1 MTSSAG
7 SAGQA
12 AAPLRRRRRPRFPM
26 RSVAYVRLQENN
38 GGIIRDLTES
48 GIALQ
53 AVTPLQPG
61 ESLPLR
67 FELFSPRVKVETQG
81 RVIWADE
88 NGQAG
93 VCFDDVPART
103 RRAVRDWILI
113 QMLYA
118 AAASGRVSIF
128 TPVIDSQL
136 VLSSAARPAIS
147 LPVPMEQEAVRWG
160 FLSFSRHGFSV
171 FVDSLV
177 LLCAVLVFSISAI
190 AVMGGVPPLPLAGA
204 LLFAASAIFLA
215 AYQLIFSEFLCGA
228 SPGKRL
234 AAEAAQAQN
243 EEFLFTRFR

>member
-1 MTSSAG
+1 
-7 SAGQA
+7 
-12 AAPLRRRRRPRFPM
+12 
-26 RSVAYVRLQENN
+26 
-38 GGIIRDLTES
+38 
-48 GIALQ
+48 
-53 AVTPLQPG
+53 
-61 ESLPLR
+61 
-67 FELFSPRVKVETQG
+67 
-81 RVIWADE
+81 
-88 NGQAG
+88 
-93 VCFDDVPART
+93 
-103 RRAVRDWILI
+103 
-113 QMLYA
+113 MLYA